1 MYFSFNYYTNTKL
14 HNYILVKLQ
23 QALSFILISQ
33 NLFIGISHVDSN
45 GVDSISII
53 CIYMTN
59 QNGRGNMK
67 QTSD

>member
-1 MYFSFNYYTNTKL
+1 MYFSFNYYTNTNL

-45 GVDSISII
+45 SVDSISNA
-53 CIYMTN
+53 C
-59 QNGRGNMK
+59 
-67 QTSD
+67 